1 MPNSN
6 QPNFFGLNIA
16 PGLLEVISKLGF
28 TVPTPIQHKAI
39 PMAIEGKDVIG
50 IAQTG
55 TGKTIAFGIP
65 MIQRLAQLKGRGLV
79 LVPTRELAIQVNE
92 TLKLFTPTFNMGT
105 AVLIGGESMMMQVIA
120 LRKIP
125 RIIVATPGRLLDHIG
140 QHRIRLDDVSVL
152 VLDEADRML
161 DMGFA
166 PQIDR
171 ILKLIPKDR
180 QTMLFSATMPEKIV
194 SIASTHMK
202 LPVCTEIAPTG
213 TTAEGISQEIFVVN
227 SEYKGKLLGKL
238 LEQYTG
244 PILMFTRTKRGA
256 SKVTRLVRTMNHQ
269 VAEIHADRSLSQRK
283 EALEGFKSGKY
294 RILVATDIAARGI
307 DVKGIELVI
316 NYDLPDDPENY
327 IHRIGRTGRAGH
339 EGHAISLATP
349 DQGSD
354 VRTIEKLIR
363 TTIPLSAHPSV
374 PKENFDYSSRPA
386 ASRGYHG
393 GGGGYGRSRSSG
405 RSSFGGSSSGRSSFG
420 SSGRSSSS
428 SSNRRWK

>member
-6 QPNFFGLNIA
+6 NNNQNTFYGLNIA
-16 PGLLEVISKLGF
+16 PGLLDVISKLGF
-28 TVPTPIQHKAI
+28 NTPTPIQHKAI
-39 PMAIEGKDVIG
+39 PLAIEGKDVIG

-55 TGKTIAFGIP
+55 TGKTIAFGLP
-65 MIQRLAQLKGRGLV
+65 MIQRLAQIKGRGLV
-79 LVPTRELAIQVNE
+79 LVPTRELAIQVCD
-92 TLKLFTPTFNMGT
+92 TLKYFTPSYGMLT

-120 LRKIP
+120 LRKNP

-140 QHRIRLDDVSVL
+140 QHRVRLDDVSIL

-202 LPVCTEIAPTG
+202 LPVSTEIAPSG
-213 TTAEGISQEIFVVN
+213 TTVEAISQEIFIVN
-227 SEYKGKLLGKL
+227 SEFKGKLLGKI

-244 PILMFTRTKRGA
+244 PVLMFTRTKRGA
-256 SKVTRLVRTMNHQ
+256 TKVTRTIREMRHH
-269 VAEIHADRSLSQRK
+269 VAEIHADRSLTQRK

-307 DVKGIELVI
+307 DVKGIEIVI

-327 IHRIGRTGRAGH
+327 IHRIGRTGRAGQV
-339 EGHAISLATP
+339 GHAISFATP
-349 DQGSD
+349 DQGHD
-354 VRTIEKLIR
+354 VHTIEKLIR
-363 TTIPLSAHPSV
+363 KTIPLSGHPAV
-374 PKENFDYSSRPA
+374 PTETFSNDRP
-386 ASRGYHG
+386 SPS
-393 GGGGYGRSRSSG
+393 RSRY
-405 RSSFGGSSSGRSSFG
+405 GGSSRRGRVAADVQ
-420 SSGRSSSS
+420 
-428 SSNRRWK
+428 